1 MTSASSQSTA
11 KTDQLKGLAT
21 GDLSVIDTLMRMHEG
36 TFEASRL
43 DPATFQLVRLAA
55 LATLDAAP
63 MSWLVNLSLDDAAG
77 VTPDMV
83 VGTLIAIAPVIGTA
97 RIVSA
102 AGGVLRAMGIA
113 IDLEAEAQ
121 AQAAQTR

>member
-1 MTSASSQSTA
+1 
-11 KTDQLKGLAT
+11 
-21 GDLSVIDTLMRMHEG
+21 MHEG

-77 VTPDMV
+77 VTPDQV

-113 IDLEAEAQ
+113 IELEAEAK
-121 AQAAQTR
+121 AQAGQRR

>member
-36 TFEASRL
+36 TFEASGL
-43 DPATFQLVRLAA
+43 DPATYQLVRLAA

-77 VTPDMV
+77 VTPDQV

>member
-63 MSWLVNLSLDDAAG
+63 MSWLVNLTLDDAAG

-121 AQAAQTR
+121 AQAAR

>member
-63 MSWLVNLSLDDAAG
+63 MSWLVNLTLDDAAG